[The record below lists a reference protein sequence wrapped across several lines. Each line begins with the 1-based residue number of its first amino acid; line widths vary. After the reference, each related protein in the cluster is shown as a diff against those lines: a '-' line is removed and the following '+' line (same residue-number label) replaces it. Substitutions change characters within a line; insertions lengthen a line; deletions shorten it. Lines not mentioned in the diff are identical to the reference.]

1 MHPKF
6 VSYLSYKSSRGS
18 ATYPGDSMLS
28 PVQKEVPFS
37 CLPAS
42 SSLPGSPA
50 YLPSDWS
57 LEIFI
62 H

>member
-28 PVQKEVPFS
+28 PVQKEVLIL
-37 CLPAS
+37 LPPS
-42 SSLPGSPA
+42 SSL
-50 YLPSDWS
+50 SD
-57 LEIFI
+57 LEV
-62 H
+62 